1 MKYKNLI
8 KTAAALT
15 LILSVGCGAKDPATE
30 EEKNSEAMVQVISA
44 EEARNMMEEQDVI
57 IVDVRTRAEF
67 EEAHIE
73 GAILLTLD
81 TIAEKAGEI
90 LPDKTAT
97 YLIYCRS
104 GNRSNQAANLLVDM
118 GYEEIYDFGG
128 IIDWTYGTV
137 SGAE

>member
-1 MKYKNLI
+1 MKYKNLL
-8 KTAAALT
+8 KAAAALT
-15 LILSVGCGAKDPATE
+15 LVLSVGCGAKEPATE
-30 EEKNSEAMVQVISA
+30 EEKNSEAMVQVIPA
-44 EEARNMMEEQDVI
+44 EEAKSMMEEEEVI
-57 IVDVRTRAEF
+57 IVDVRTREEF

-81 TIAEKAGEI
+81 TIPEKAEEI

-97 YLIYCRS
+97 YLLYCRS

-118 GYEEIYDFGG
+118 GYEKIYDFGG

>member
-1 MKYKNLI
+1 MKYKNML

-15 LILSVGCGAKDPATE
+15 LILSVGCGAKDPVTE
-30 EEKNSEAMVQVISA
+30 EEKKSESEVQVISV
-44 EEARNMMEEQDVI
+44 EEAKNMMEEQEVI

-81 TIAEKAGEI
+81 TIPNQAEEI
-90 LPDKTAT
+90 IPDKTAT
-97 YLIYCRS
+97 YLLYCRS

-118 GYEEIYDFGG
+118 GYEKIYDFGG